1 MTGNIRQARYAL
13 SRGEPV
19 QARNIAAMIL
29 AREPG
34 LAEAYFLLGL
44 SEVTLGNIRPGTAHM
59 EQAVALGRSAEFFAQ
74 LARCLLL
81 LRRDADAAA
90 ALREAKIC
98 LEAGEKS
105 DALTRDTIGC
115 AYARLGEHTA
125 SVPHF
130 EAAVRGQPHHEQF
143 LYNLAVALSF
153 VGRVREADQTF
164 ERLLSC
170 APGHARAHH
179 ALSRLRRQTA
189 ESNHVPRLNA
199 AHAATRDPED
209 RLLLGYALSKELED
223 LGDTQASFRTLWDA
237 NAGHRKNLPYSFDRD
252 AAIFDAIEKNWP
264 LFARAPVSNP
274 SDEAPVFV
282 MGMPR
287 TGTTLVDRILSSH
300 PDMVSAGELQAFPIA
315 VKTASRVRTP
325 MVLDPETVAHAAGRD
340 LGTIGR
346 AYLERA
352 HPHIPKGSSR
362 FSDKF
367 PGNFMYA
374 GLIARALPH
383 ARLICLHRHPMDTV
397 LSNFKN
403 LFATTSRYYDYSY
416 CIEDIA
422 RYYVRFDRL
431 MRFWQKVIPGRVLE
445 IRYEDIVEDQ
455 EGATRRLLA
464 HCGLPWSEECLAFH
478 TNASPVS
485 TPSAAQV
492 RRPIYRDALARW
504 KRHEADLE
512 PARVIFEENGI
523 SI

>member
-1 MTGNIRQARYAL
+1 MGNVRQARYAL
-13 SRGEPV
+13 SRGNPV
-19 QARNIAAMIL
+19 QARNIAAMII
-29 AREPG
+29 AREPDR
-34 LAEAYFLLGL
+34 AEAHFLLGL
-44 SEVTLGNIRPGTAHM
+44 SEVTLGNIRPGAAHM
-59 EQAVALGRSAEFFAQ
+59 EQAVTLGRSAEFFAQ

-90 ALREAKIC
+90 ALRDAEGC

-105 DALTRDTIGC
+105 DPLTRDTIGC
-115 AYARLGEHTA
+115 AYARLGEHAA

-130 EAAVRGQPHHEQF
+130 EAAVQGKPRHEQF

-153 VGRVREADQTF
+153 VGRVKEAEQAF
-164 ERLLSC
+164 ERLLAS

-189 ESNHVPRLNA
+189 ENNHVPRLNA
-199 AHAATRDPED
+199 AHGATRTPED

-223 LGDTQASFRTLWDA
+223 LGDTQASFRALRNA
-237 NAGHRKNLPYSFDRD
+237 NAEHRKNLPYSFDRD
-252 AAIFDAIEKNWP
+252 AAIFDAIEKNWS
-264 LFARAPVSNP
+264 LFAQAPVSNP
-274 SDEAPVFV
+274 PDAAPVFV

-300 PDMVSAGELQAFPIA
+300 PDIASAGELQAFPIA
-315 VKTASRVRTP
+315 VKIASRVRTR
-325 MVLDPETVAHAAGRD
+325 MVLDPETVAHTAGRD
-340 LGTIGR
+340 LGAIGQ

-352 HPHIPKGSSR
+352 HPHVPKDSPR

-367 PGNFMYA
+367 PGNFIYA
-374 GLIARALPH
+374 GLIARALPR
-383 ARLICLHRHPMDTV
+383 ARLICLRRHPMDTV

-431 MRFWQKVIPGRVLE
+431 MRLWQKAIPGRVLE

-478 TNASPVS
+478 TNAAPVS

-504 KRHEADLE
+504 KRHEVELE
-512 PARVIFEENGI
+512 PARVIFEQNGI
-523 SI
+523 SV